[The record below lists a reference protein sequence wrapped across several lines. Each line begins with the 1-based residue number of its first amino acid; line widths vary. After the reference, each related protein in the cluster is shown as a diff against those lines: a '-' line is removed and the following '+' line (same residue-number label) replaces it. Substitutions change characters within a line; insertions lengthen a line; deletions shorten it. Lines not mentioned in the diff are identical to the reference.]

1 VEERPFEGR
10 EKIALSNKR
19 RQTVCRRTGFW
30 VAQRFQRCDR
40 ALLFCR
46 GLSPCPGRLPPL

>member
-40 ALLFCR
+40 ALL
-46 GLSPCPGRLPPL
+46 